1 MNGAFDISL
10 SGLIAQRQRI
20 VTFTA
25 DSENADSE
33 AAPVGVKYRVE
44 LDTQTPFRKVHEPD
58 HQHADKEGYVLYPNI
73 DMIHEQ
79 INMMEAARA
88 YEANLVA
95 IKMTVEMSN
104 NAYRILA

>member
-1 MNGAFDISL
+1 MNGVFNISL
-10 SGLIAQRQRI
+10 SRLIAQRQRMNTIAGNIANANATQDADGNISPFQRRI

-44 LDTQTPFRKVHEPD
+44 LETQTPFHKVHEPG

-73 DMIHEQ
+73 DMIHE
-79 INMMEAARA
+79 
-88 YEANLVA
+88 
-95 IKMTVEMSN
+95 
-104 NAYRILA
+104 